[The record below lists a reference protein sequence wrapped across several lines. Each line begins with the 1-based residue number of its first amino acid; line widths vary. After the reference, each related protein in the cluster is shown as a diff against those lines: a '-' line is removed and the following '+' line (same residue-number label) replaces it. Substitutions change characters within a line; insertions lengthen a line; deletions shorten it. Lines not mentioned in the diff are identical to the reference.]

1 VLIIGALY
9 MLATLGADILFTVL
23 NPRIRYRG
31 VQ

>member
-1 VLIIGALY
+1 MV
-9 MLATLGADILFTVL
+9 ATLGADILFTLL